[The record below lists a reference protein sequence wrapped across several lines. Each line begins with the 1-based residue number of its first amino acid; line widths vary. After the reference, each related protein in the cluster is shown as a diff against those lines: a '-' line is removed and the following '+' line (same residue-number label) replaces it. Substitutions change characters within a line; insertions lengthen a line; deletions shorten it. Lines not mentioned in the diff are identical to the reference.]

1 MFSTTE
7 GSHFCSV
14 VCVSH
19 FCSTVLS
26 PVSNCRQTGTKPEY
40 IERAM
45 ERSSSSRL
53 GFFPSGDLSGCGAAR
68 EGTPAG
74 CGYATQRLS
83 RSPEPG
89 RPRSRSEERRCPH
102 DQSSADPCDP
112 RPRGGD
118 GHPHD
123 DPAPGLLGRTAETET
138 LSPGAR

>member
-45 ERSSSSRL
+45 ERSSSSRW
-53 GFFPSGDLSGCGAAR
+53 GFWSGNLSGCGAGR
-68 EGTPAG
+68 EGTPACLG
-74 CGYATQRLS
+74 AQPCRYPA
-83 RSPEPG
+83 
-89 RPRSRSEERRCPH
+89 ER
-102 DQSSADPCDP
+102 
-112 RPRGGD
+112 GTG
-118 GHPHD
+118 
-123 DPAPGLLGRTAETET
+123 
-138 LSPGAR
+138 